1 MCYDPQ
7 GAPEGSTAGPDV
19 SPGTLR
25 YAQAGLGVAGELT
38 SYLGEKA
45 SARQARQAAISE
57 FIGTSQGLTDR
68 ARQIEIADSQRV
80 LNNAITRLAAGGA
93 IAVGAAEG
101 GLSAL
106 SQNRLETAVEQ
117 SIGAN
122 EAAADLQDEF
132 ARTEIDIELTGAKQ
146 RLDNTLAANR
156 DPSGLSLILSTA
168 GLALGSSFG
177 PIGAQVGQQL
187 GSVAGRAI
195 DYTGGR

>member
-7 GAPEGSTAGPDV
+7 GAAEESTAGPDV
-19 SPGTLR
+19 SPAQLQ
-25 YAQAGLGVAGELT
+25 YAQAGLAV
-38 SYLGEKA
+38 LGEGTQFLA
-45 SARQARQAAISE
+45 DSRRARQARQAAISE

-68 ARQIEIADSQRV
+68 ARQIEIADTQRV

-101 GLSAL
+101 GLSAI

-132 ARTEIDIELTGAKQ
+132 ALTEIDTELTGAKQ
-146 RLDNTLAANR
+146 RLDYTLAANR
-156 DPSGLSLILSTA
+156 GPSGLSLILSTA
-168 GLALGSSFG
+168 GGALGSAFG
-177 PIGAQVGQQL
+177 PLGAQLGVAL
-187 GSVAGRAI
+187 GSVAGNTI
-195 DYTGGR
+195 DYAGGR